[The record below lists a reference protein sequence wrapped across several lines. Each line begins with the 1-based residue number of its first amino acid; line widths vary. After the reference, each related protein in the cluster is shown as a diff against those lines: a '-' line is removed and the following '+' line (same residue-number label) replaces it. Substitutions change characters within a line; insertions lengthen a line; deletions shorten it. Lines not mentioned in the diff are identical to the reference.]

1 MFPVASFGRSPT
13 GDGNQTASRLFT
25 TASPSHLTAR
35 LEAPG
40 AVTDFHRHSA
50 VSARTNTTT
59 SGAQTSTFFCCCCFF
74 PSGSRNTEAAEVLG
88 GGETHQKCRDL
99 ARRQSY
105 GGIGSGWSIS
115 TGIFRSFHSANGRSG
130 SPRALKTSK
139 NGESCAFTARPRRPT
154 VFLNFF

>member
-1 MFPVASFGRSPT
+1 MFPVASFGRTPT
-13 GDGNQTASRLFT
+13 GDGNQPASRLFT

-35 LEAPG
+35 LKAPG

-50 VSARTNTTT
+50 VSA
-59 SGAQTSTFFCCCCFF
+59 GKIPQQAEPKLQLFFVCLFF
-74 PSGSRNTEAAEVLG
+74 PSGSTNTKAAKVLG

-99 ARRQSY
+99 ARRQTY

-115 TGIFRSFHSANGRSG
+115 TGISRSFHSANGRSG
-130 SPRALKTSK
+130 SPRAIKTSK